1 MIKNSLGEEVEFDMK
16 RAKELSERFDKWAI
30 SEIGNLPID
39 VCDILLSVWGYA
51 AALDEIEYLRSEL
64 KKHESA

>member
-16 RAKELSERFDKWAI
+16 RAKELSERFDEWAV

-39 VCDILLSVWGYA
+39 VCDILMSVWGYA
-51 AALDEIEYLRSEL
+51 AALDEIEYLRKEL
-64 KKHESA
+64 DKHA